1 MRSCEWKIS
10 TSNPISLFICI
21 AVDTDRES
29 RKVHYPQLSRVSP
42 DKRRVAFWKCATVL
56 FASSV
61 RCNPRW
67 RPVLYTNDLKP
78 VVLRGMEI
86 RDVLRGFGVEIRYLP
101 FSSFKAPA
109 VTSRA
114 WRNVYY
120 RFEVLSDI
128 AKHESGYSL
137 LMDTDCVWVR
147 SGAMVEAIALGGNPL
162 LYDISEKSG
171 GFAHS
176 APKEKMLACYRM
188 IDPEFFSKD
197 LRFYGGELLGARPEI
212 MREVSNDVQWFFQRV
227 LNCSVPS
234 NPGLELITDFLQ
246 NDQLI
251 SNYSY
256 NKRAYPV
263 IDASSFMRRIW
274 TGLNGVVTEADLN
287 LALWH
292 LPNEKM
298 TGFRSLFEEC
308 IDEKSQFW
316 STPLDGFPACVGQY
330 MGIPRRTIYPR
341 KSLSEKLWT
350 SRTAAAKAVMPLS
363 WYNGVR
369 QVFGHQKIDSKQ

>member
-1 MRSCEWKIS
+1 MEIS
-10 TSNPISLFICI
+10 ASNPISLFICI
-21 AVDTDRES
+21 AVDTDRED
-29 RKVHYPQLSRVSP
+29 RKVHYPQLSYVKP
-42 DKRRVAFWKCATVL
+42 DKRRMAFWKCATVL

-67 RPVLYTNDLKP
+67 RAVLYTNDLKP
-78 VVLRGMEI
+78 LVLGGMEI

-101 FSSFKAPA
+101 FSSFKAP
-109 VTSRA
+109 VVISRA

-137 LMDTDCVWVR
+137 LIDTDCVWVR
-147 SGAMVEAIALGGNPL
+147 SGAMVEATAHDGNLL

-171 GFAHS
+171 GFADS

-188 IDPEFFSKD
+188 IDPEFSAED
-197 LRFYGGELLGARPEI
+197 LRFYAGDLLGARPET
-212 MREVSNDVQWFFQRV
+212 MRQISNDVQWFFQRA
-227 LNCSVPS
+227 LYYAVPS
-234 NPGLELITDFLQ
+234 HPGFELITDFFQ

-274 TGLNGVVTEADLN
+274 TGLGGVVTEADLN

-292 LPNEKM
+292 FPNEKM

-308 IDEKSQFW
+308 LDEKSQFW
-316 STPLDGFPACVGQY
+316 STPLDGFPAYVGQY
-330 MGIPRRTIYPR
+330 MGVPRRTIHPR
-341 KSLSEKLWT
+341 KNLSERLWT
-350 SRTAAAKAVMPLS
+350 SGTGAAKAVMPLS
-363 WYNGVR
+363 WYNAVR
-369 QVFGHQKIDSKQ
+369 QVFGREKIDSKQ